1 MNGLLEALCLFI
13 FCDLLALVGADESE
27 IRESFNEP
35 IGDVEDSSSGGL
47 GAMVSRG
54 INSASFTSSLLMS
67 TAAVGS
73 CYRQCVCVEGANG
86 NRHQMYALQ
95 RRQSFLKADER
106 LFNDLPRIL
115 GALVLQYPLPP
126 LLLPLATGNV
136 ECLGGSMHTEYY
148 R

>member
-1 MNGLLEALCLFI
+1 MNGLLEALCLLV
-13 FCDLLALVGADESE
+13 FCGLLALVVACESE
-27 IRESFNEP
+27 IRETFNESM
-35 IGDVEDSSSGGL
+35 GGVEDSSSGGL

-73 CYRQCVCVEGANG
+73 CFRQCVCVEGANG

-95 RRQSFLKADER
+95 TRQSFLNADER
-106 LFNDLPRIL
+106 LFNDLPRLL
-115 GALVLQYPLPP
+115 GALVLQYPLQP

-136 ECLGGSMHTEYY
+136 RCLGGSLHTEYY